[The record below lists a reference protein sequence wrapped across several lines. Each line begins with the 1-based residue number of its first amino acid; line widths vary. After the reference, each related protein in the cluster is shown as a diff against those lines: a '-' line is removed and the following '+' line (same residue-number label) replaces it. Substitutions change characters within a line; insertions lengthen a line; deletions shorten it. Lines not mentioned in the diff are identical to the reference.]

1 MMSQEQDLYMVQSS
15 SPGLKSVVLAE
26 LQPEQRPM
34 TQAERTDRSD
44 AAMLASAV
52 ALIVERGPAATTLKD
67 VGERA
72 GFSRG
77 LAGQRFGSKDG
88 LFEFLLRSVGEA
100 WLTQLTQATQGL
112 VGRAAIERALEEHLK
127 CCVEAS
133 DQFRAFYRL
142 WFEAVGENTRVHE
155 VVRGIHSRRRRDVAR
170 WIAAGKQ
177 AGEIDDSVAS
187 AAVASQF
194 TASVVGIVYTWLQN
208 PNDQEEVASLHDNLM
223 KTMNSLLIQPG
234 VKPAGDL
241 P

>member
-1 MMSQEQDLYMVQSS
+1 MAEPSSIAVESASSEQ
-15 SPGLKSVVLAE
+15 GLDDDRRL
-26 LQPEQRPM
+26 
-34 TQAERTDRSD
+34 TQAERTVRSD

-52 ALIVERGPAATTLKD
+52 ELIVERGPAGTTLKD

-77 LAGQRFGSKDG
+77 LAGHRFGSKDG

-100 WLTQLTQATQGL
+100 WLTQLTRATEGL
-112 VGRAAIERALEEHLK
+112 VGLAAIERALDEHLK
-127 CCVEAS
+127 CCVDAS

-170 WIAAGKQ
+170 WIAAGKL
-177 AGEIDDSVAS
+177 AGEIPNSVQS

-194 TASVVGIVYTWLQN
+194 TASVVGIVYAWLQN
-208 PNDQEEVASLHDNLM
+208 PGDLDEVASLHANLM
-223 KTMNSLLIQPG
+223 KTMNSLLEKPG
-234 VKPAGDL
+234 DEPAGD
-241 P
+241 PS